1 MKRYIAVIFFIFI
14 SMQAYAEP
22 PIIVNGHV
30 FTNVNCFQKN
40 RTVTISGRVSGGNI
54 RGRMTIRV
62 HVYDEDGNA
71 FANNAIIENYDGR
84 GHLFKTQV
92 WPRYKARQWNVGM
105 IEVWGNRSSQVIQ
118 EQKKQD
124 MAYLER
130 RPEIRKEN
138 NFKFFQS
145 NTNRNKEEKSVIFS
159 AIENVQIIVRDKKTN
174 NPVLMKNINPHDFR
188 EVNIKSG
195 SYTAKIIGEYA
206 TREQDFQV
214 KENGQM
220 IDLR

>member
-1 MKRYIAVIFFIFI
+1 MKRYIAALFFLFI
-14 SMQAYAEP
+14 SIQAYAEQ
-22 PIIVNGHV
+22 PIIVDGHV

-62 HVYDEDGNA
+62 HIYDEDGNA
-71 FANNAIIENYDGR
+71 FENNAIIENYDGR
-84 GHLFKTQV
+84 GHLFETQV

-124 MAYLER
+124 IAYLER

-138 NFKFFQS
+138 NFKFFQP
-145 NTNRNKEEKSVIFS
+145 NTSKNKEEKSVIFS

-188 EVNIKSG
+188 EVNIKPG
-195 SYTAKIIGEYA
+195 SYTAKIIGKYA